1 MRVTGGIYGGR
12 PLKAASGMVSRP
24 TTDKVRESIF
34 NILMNDVEGTEVLD
48 IFAGSGALGI
58 EAVSRGAASAIF
70 IEKGFHQAEAIKAN
84 LQSLELSLRLIKS
97 DFKAACNLLQDE
109 ERQFDLIFA
118 DPPYDKFSPDNV
130 AEVVAQYNLLRP
142 DGFLIIEHKFG
153 VGMTDS
159 RFKLLKRRKFGQT
172 EVTFY
177 AVSKDEKNEKNEKKD
192 E

>member
-12 PLKAASGMVSRP
+12 ILRAATGMVSRP

-34 NILMNDVEGTEVLD
+34 SILMNDIEGKEVLD

-58 EAVSRGAASAIF
+58 EAVSRGAISAIL
-70 IEKGFHQAEAIKAN
+70 IEKGFQQADAIKAN
-84 LQSLELSLRLIKS
+84 LKSLELTLRLIKS
-97 DFKAACNLLQDE
+97 DYKAACRLLQQE
-109 ERQFDLIFA
+109 EKQFDLIFA
-118 DPPYDKFSPDNV
+118 DPPYEKFSPNDV
-130 AEVVAQYNLLRP
+130 AEVVTQYNLLRP

-153 VGMTDS
+153 VEVTDN

-177 AVSKDEKNEKNEKKD
+177 AINEAEKEKE
-192 E
+192 